1 MGEWW
6 SLFYESPREG
16 GDVVDLEDRE
26 HDWIVAR
33 DSNQRTIGT
42 LPSISLS
49 TLYTSTRVARACDG
63 GMLGGVP
70 MECCGRL
77 VTRFLVNWTELFDL
91 NARPNTSVPSRYRTL
106 PGTTSLVLL
115 SILGRVYSA
124 KSVLVPKV
132 PDFENIKF
140 SASYVQ
146 SRFGGTCRLVYG
158 QVVLSIQIF
167 WYSSPGQPV
176 LILHDLYLESFI
188 KRYRTYS
195 EIRLIP
201 A

>member
-77 VTRFLVNWTELFDL
+77 VTRFLVDWTELFDL

-106 PGTTSLVLL
+106 PGTTSLVPR
-115 SILGRVYSA
+115 SILGVFLLLNPYLYSKYRIYKILKLLA
-124 KSVLVPKV
+124 ELQESGFT
-132 PDFENIKF
+132 D
-140 SASYVQ
+140 
-146 SRFGGTCRLVYG
+146 TC
-158 QVVLSIQIF
+158 
-167 WYSSPGQPV
+167 
-176 LILHDLYLESFI
+176 
-188 KRYRTYS
+188 K
-195 EIRLIP
+195 
-201 A
+201 